1 MVVKSKSFIICL
13 HPNPGVDK
21 YYDKDNAM
29 RICRLYSCASHHVP
43 TLKGSKETQVANCS
57 MTFVRLE
64 GSFGRCSQKYI
75 QDKFRRC
82 NLATKGGAG
91 LLDGQSYLTSWKK
104 DRRDRKKK
112 EVAKKLGEINVGQT
126 IKVADN
132 EERNLL
138 KEGLTQEFNDKFKE
152 FLRLGTIKDQPDGDG
167 LPGWSNTLC

>member
-1 MVVKSKSFIICL
+1 MAGMVVKSKSFIICL
-13 HPNPGVDK
+13 PLTPGSTRTMTRTT
-21 YYDKDNAM
+21 M

-82 NLATKGGAG
+82 NLATRGGVG

-112 EVAKKLGEINVGQT
+112 EVAKKLG
-126 IKVADN
+126 
-132 EERNLL
+132 
-138 KEGLTQEFNDKFKE
+138 
-152 FLRLGTIKDQPDGDG
+152 
-167 LPGWSNTLC
+167 